1 MSSMPDDFLAKRK
14 EETNR
19 VIATILGELE
29 KELPEETEL
38 LWAFAGGLLG
48 AGAAL
53 AMLFFFGKVTGLSAP
68 GITSGLAALGSF
80 LGGGMFTGLC
90 LLLLPAPLF
99 AIAGYTLARA
109 RNRMQILRA
118 TRDAAENLDALRKEL
133 ARETHLFTEEL
144 RALDWLIVSMRQ
156 SPIP

>member
-1 MSSMPDDFLAKRK
+1 MSSIPDDFLTKRK

-19 VIATILGELE
+19 MIATILSDLE
-29 KELPEETEL
+29 EELPEETEL

-53 AMLFFFGKVTGLSAP
+53 CALFFFGKVTGLTAP
-68 GITSGLAALGSF
+68 GITSGLAALGSL

-90 LLLLPAPLF
+90 LLLFPAPLL
-99 AIAGYTLARA
+99 AISGYALART

-118 TRDAAENLDALRKEL
+118 ARDAAEDLDTLRKEL
-133 ARETHLFTEEL
+133 AKETHLFTEEL

-156 SPIP
+156 IPIA